1 MNEIFQVAP
10 GSLVEA
16 DTIDIVSVM
25 IKALDAK
32 KANNIKVL
40 RIAEKT
46 ILADYFVICNGTST
60 TQVKTLAEEV
70 EYQLQRG
77 NAPNVNFEGND
88 CIDWK
93 IVDTK
98 DVILHV
104 FTNEAR
110 EYYKL
115 EKLWAD
121 AEEID
126 VNNFLNISTEE

>member
-25 IKALDAK
+25 VKALDAK

>member
-10 GSLVEA
+10 GALA
-16 DTIDIVSVM
+16 DASAIDIVSTMV
-25 IKALDAK
+25 KALDAK
-32 KANNIKVL
+32 KASDIKVL

-60 TQVKTLAEEV
+60 TQVKTLADEV
-70 EYQLQRG
+70 EYQLHRG
-77 NAPNVNFEGND
+77 SAPNVNLEGND

-126 VNNFLNISTEE
+126 INNFINNSTEE